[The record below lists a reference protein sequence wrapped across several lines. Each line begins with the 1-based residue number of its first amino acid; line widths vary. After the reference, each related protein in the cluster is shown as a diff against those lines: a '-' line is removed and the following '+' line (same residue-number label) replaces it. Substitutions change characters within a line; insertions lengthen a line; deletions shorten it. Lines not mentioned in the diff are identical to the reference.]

1 MPNSLRKM
9 SSIYEKLL
17 FFLITDILIDE
28 DEWVCLCLSKTYT
41 HTPPWPCC
49 GLTPVTFL
57 PTPVFVFYRCKFT
70 LTTKACHTDPDMRK
84 MFLSTC
90 DWSCTTAILQKDMS
104 HGNTSKGRGTFFQ
117 IITVEAAW
125 AQREKNIS
133 PVSTQPKSKNTSV
146 MVSGL
151 SR

>member
-1 MPNSLRKM
+1 MPNSPREM

-17 FFLITDILIDE
+17 FFPNNWHID
-28 DEWVCLCLSKTYT
+28 WWRWACMPMLKQNTPP
-41 HTPPWPCC
+41 PPWPCR
-49 GLTPVTFL
+49 GFTPVAFL

-70 LTTKACHTDPDMRK
+70 LTTKACHTDPDMCK

-90 DWSCTTAILQKDMS
+90 RTAANLQKDTS
-104 HGNTSKGRGTFFQ
+104 HGNTSKGGGTFFQ
-117 IITVEAAW
+117 IVTVEAAW

-146 MVSGL
+146 MVRGL
-151 SR
+151 SC